1 MPSVFKLDIPIITPC
16 SHNMFMKNPHAE
28 TPTLMLK
35 PQHTKFGSDAT
46 AEIVIGIFL
55 GLLNAW
61 WCWVQG
67 TGLRQCVLNKRVQH
81 PRTGCSKTVRTRGGF
96 CFVALHYAI
105 LMGIKMKTDKK
116 KRIL

>member
-1 MPSVFKLDIPIITPC
+1 MLSVFKLDIPIITPC

-55 GLLNAW
+55 DLLNAW
-61 WCWVQG
+61 RCWVKS
-67 TGLRQCVLNKRVQH
+67 TGLQQRVLTKRVQH
-81 PRTGCSKTVRTRGGF
+81 PRAGCSKTVRTS
-96 CFVALHYAI
+96 
-105 LMGIKMKTDKK
+105 
-116 KRIL
+116 